1 MDPELETNLVLD
13 NQSTYSTQRG
23 CSSHLEFDF
32 KARPPADCFVVG
44 RLTQC
49 ILSGHSGKTP
59 PAEGHHGLGPDFSK
73 CRLLPGLPDGVV
85 SVQGSSP
92 QAGRSVSPGLGLLS
106 HSPGAGKGKG
116 ALTSLFENLPAA
128 RAVLSTVMETLP
140 CSYVCMEQSPRPV
153 PGLGSQTPRI
163 TTLRPRSSCRVKG
176 VLRPHPR
183 PDLTLPESDSAGRS

>member
-1 MDPELETNLVLD
+1 MSD
-13 NQSTYSTQRG
+13 NQSTYSTHCG
-23 CSSHLEFDF
+23 CCSQLEFDF
-32 KARPPADCFVVG
+32 KARPPADCSEG

-59 PAEGHHGLGPDFSK
+59 PAGRHCGLGPDFSK
-73 CRLLPGLPDGVV
+73 CRLLPRLPDGVV

-106 HSPGAGKGKG
+106 HSPGAGEGKG

-140 CSYVCMEQSPRPV
+140 WSYVCMEQSPRPV
-153 PGLGSQTPRI
+153 PGLGSQIPRI

-183 PDLTLPESDSAGRS
+183 PDLTLPESDSAGRSQKSDMLEPSQ

>member
-1 MDPELETNLVLD
+1 MPD

-32 KARPPADCFVVG
+32 KRRLPADCSVVG

-59 PAEGHHGLGPDFSK
+59 PAGRHCGLGPDFSK
-73 CRLLPGLPDGVV
+73 CRLLPRLPDGVV

-128 RAVLSTVMETLP
+128 RTRQLGKLSLLLP
-140 CSYVCMEQSPRPV
+140 SLLNTSFGIC
-153 PGLGSQTPRI
+153 GNRI
-163 TTLRPRSSCRVKG
+163 TLSLRYELCIV
-176 VLRPHPR
+176 
-183 PDLTLPESDSAGRS
+183 